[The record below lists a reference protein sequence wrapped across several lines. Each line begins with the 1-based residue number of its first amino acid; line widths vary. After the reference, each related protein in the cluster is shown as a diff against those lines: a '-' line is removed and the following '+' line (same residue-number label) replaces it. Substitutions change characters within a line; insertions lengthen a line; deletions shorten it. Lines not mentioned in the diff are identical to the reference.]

1 IFSVMCFRMIGRVVI
16 IIITVE
22 YVMIY
27 ARKVKKNP
35 ELSIMYK
42 FDQKRNF
49 GEQAKEQTLNNR
61 QLLIISV
68 LGLTIIGL
76 ALGVM
81 FFDWYITEIAGLFLL
96 MGLIIGFIGKI
107 SIIDIDEA

>member
-1 IFSVMCFRMIGRVVI
+1 GFDSMVGVAMVLVGVYAGFTAAFLNPFTVGVAQGIAELPLFSGMGFRMIVWVVFLL
-16 IIITVE
+16 ITVV

-42 FDQKRNF
+42 FDQKRIF

-61 QLLIISV
+61 QLLII
-68 LGLTIIGL
+68 
-76 ALGVM
+76 
-81 FFDWYITEIAGLFLL
+81 
-96 MGLIIGFIGKI
+96 
-107 SIIDIDEA
+107 